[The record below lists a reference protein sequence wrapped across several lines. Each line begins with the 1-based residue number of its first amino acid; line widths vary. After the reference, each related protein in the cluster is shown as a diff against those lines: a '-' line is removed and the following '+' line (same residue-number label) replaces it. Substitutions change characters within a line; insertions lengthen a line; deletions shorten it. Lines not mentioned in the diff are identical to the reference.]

1 MYWIF
6 FDLAYAIVEEMLVDE
21 TAKRLVPATCGGG
34 RPRNVRTGEI
44 IIPPPIPIMDPKM
57 PAIKPIKAKKGKRKN
72 SSKSNTYLFLYDCSN
87 LINCLQDSVC
97 NILVKFI
104 PCH

>member
-1 MYWIF
+1 
-6 FDLAYAIVEEMLVDE
+6 
-21 TAKRLVPATCGGG
+21 
-34 RPRNVRTGEI
+34 
-44 IIPPPIPIMDPKM
+44 MDPKM
-57 PAIKPIKAKKGKRKN
+57 PAIKPISTKKGKRKN

-104 PCH
+104 ACH

>member
-1 MYWIF
+1 
-6 FDLAYAIVEEMLVDE
+6 MLVEE
-21 TAKRLVPATCGGG
+21 TAKRLVPATCAGD

-44 IIPPPIPIMDPKM
+44 IIPPPTPTMDPKM
-57 PAIKPIKAKKGKRKN
+57 PAINPINAKKGKRKN

-87 LINCLQDSVC
+87 LINCLQDLVC

-104 PCH
+104 PRY